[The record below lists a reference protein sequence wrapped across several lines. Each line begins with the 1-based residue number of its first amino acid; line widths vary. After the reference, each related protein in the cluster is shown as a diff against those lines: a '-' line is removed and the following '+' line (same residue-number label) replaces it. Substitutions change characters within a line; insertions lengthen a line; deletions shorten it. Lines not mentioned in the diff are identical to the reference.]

1 MGFGKC
7 KMLCKFLSLSIVDAW
22 YLNKI
27 KGKQHNIA
35 RKGLHHWYVQTHQ
48 KLNPH
53 FWSTGFADQQ
63 AILQTY
69 PKTENFQRNYASV
82 SGKRRTAG
90 KTSKLALG

>member
-35 RKGLHHWYVQTHQ
+35 RKDSIIDMCKHPET
-48 KLNPH
+48 
-53 FWSTGFADQQ
+53 
-63 AILQTY
+63 
-69 PKTENFQRNYASV
+69 
-82 SGKRRTAG
+82 
-90 KTSKLALG
+90 